1 MIILDTNVISE
12 AMRVAPNPD
21 VMAWMSSHPGRSLFT
36 TVINEAEILYGLTTM
51 EDGRRR
57 SQLETAA
64 QRVFAEDLAGRV
76 LSFDQPA
83 ARAYAHL
90 AAERR
95 RIGRPIS
102 HADAQI
108 AAIALVNSAQLAT
121 RNVDDFSHLDL
132 DVIDPWHAP

>member
-12 AMRVAPNPD
+12 AMRSAPNPA
-21 VMAWMSSHPGRSLFT
+21 VMTWMSAHPGRSLYT
-36 TVINEAEILYGLTTM
+36 TVINEAEILFGLATM

-57 SQLETAA
+57 TQLEAAA

-83 ARAYAHL
+83 AHAYARL

-95 RIGRPIS
+95 RMGRPIS

-108 AAIALVNSAQLAT
+108 AAIAQVNSAQVAT
-121 RNVDDFSHLDL
+121 RNVGDFAHLDL
-132 DVIDPWHAP
+132 DIIDPWQAS

>member
-12 AMRVAPNPD
+12 AMRVVPNSA
-21 VMAWMSSHPGRSLFT
+21 VMAWMSAHPGRSLYT
-36 TVINEAEILYGLTTM
+36 TVINEAEILLGLATM

-57 SQLETAA
+57 TQLKTAA

-95 RIGRPIS
+95 RMGRPIS

-121 RNVDDFSHLDL
+121 RNVNDFSHLQLNIFDS
-132 DVIDPWHAP
+132 WHTS

>member
-1 MIILDTNVISE
+1 MIILDTNIISE
-12 AMRVAPNPD
+12 AMRVAPNPA
-21 VMAWMSSHPGRSLFT
+21 VMIWMSAHPGRSFYT
-36 TVINEAEILYGLTTM
+36 TVINEAEILFGLATM
-51 EDGRRR
+51 QDGRRR
-57 SQLETAA
+57 TQLETAA

-95 RIGRPIS
+95 RMGLPIS

-121 RNVDDFSHLDL
+121 RNVNDFSHLDI
-132 DVIDPWHAP
+132 DIIDPWHVT